1 MAAIIFLSHIHEET
15 TLAQIIQRSIED
27 EFSGFVKVFVSSD
40 GKTIPAGANFLKR
53 IEEGLTN
60 CVGAIYLISPISL
73 NRNWINFELGAVWI
87 RNTISIKSGGP
98 EIPVIPICHSGI
110 TPSILPMPLI
120 NLNVIQAGNS
130 SQLELAFKSI
140 QSAVGGSGALKTKF
154 DTLAYSEVA
163 REEYLAAK
171 GGGLIIGSKVSFTAV
186 DGKTYTGTVTQIQGE
201 QYKVKYDNVD
211 FDAWLTAPQFR
222 VVQTK
227 ITAGAKMANRT
238 PPAQANAQKQTN
250 RIAPVSGSMKGKLYF
265 RTMSWMNQY
274 GTTLDLSWIF
284 LGDNGMIVRDPK
296 HGVNPINYQAELA
309 DNSNN
314 VGKYSIADKALKVTW
329 ENGKTTSWSLESA
342 NGELTAIDAGIV
354 SRPAALPNNY
364 RISGQY
370 AAGAFLPNVSSVQ
383 TLVFNTN
390 GTFTQSK
397 SGAVHNNDI
406 SAIST
411 SDGKGTYNITGNTL
425 RLNFE
430 NGEKLVAVIRVWDM
444 GNGKKHLVINRSSFP
459 QER

>member
-1 MAAIIFLSHIHEET
+1 MKHF
-15 TLAQIIQRSIED
+15 
-27 EFSGFVKVFVSSD
+27 
-40 GKTIPAGANFLKR
+40 
-53 IEEGLTN
+53 
-60 CVGAIYLISPISL
+60 LISLTLLTSVTCVAQTPNSK
-73 NRNWINFELGAVWI
+73 AVDEEFDGFDG
-87 RNTISIKSGGP
+87 NKSGWL
-98 EIPVIPICHSGI
+98 SGR
-110 TPSILPMPLI
+110 
-120 NLNVIQAGNS
+120 
-130 SQLELAFKSI
+130 ELTACNCI
-140 QSAVGGSGALKTKF
+140 GY
-154 DTLAYSEVA
+154 DTNGDSEVT

-171 GGGLIIGSKVSFTAV
+171 GAGITIGSKVSFVAV
-186 DGKTYTGTVTQIQGE
+186 DGKTYTGTITQIQGN

-227 ITAGAKMANRT
+227 TAAGAKITNKAVNGT
-238 PPAQANAQKQTN
+238 PPAQATAQKQTN
-250 RIAPVSGSMKGKLYF
+250 RIAPVSGSTKGKLYF

-309 DNSNN
+309 DNANN
-314 VGKYSIADKALKVTW
+314 VGKYSIANKVLKVTW
-329 ENGKTTSWSLESA
+329 QNGKTTSWSLESA

-354 SRPAALPNNY
+354 SRPAALPNNF

-397 SGAVHNNDI
+397 SGAVHNNDV
-406 SAIST
+406 SAISK
-411 SDGKGTYNITGNTL
+411 SDNKGTYNITGNTL
-425 RLNFE
+425 QLNFD
-430 NGEKLVAVIRVWDM
+430 NGEKLVAVIRIWDM
-444 GNGKKHLVINRSSFP
+444 GKGKKHLVINRSSFP